1 VGSEGSSALR
11 GVGLAGMVRSRVFL
25 VALAV
30 LSGARACEPPMFTAS
45 PSATAPGPFPL
56 GARFCALQRRCS
68 LPLFAKDAAGAMQA
82 GVLEILWGNSAD
94 GPFRR
99 GGGLL
104 RVDGADCAGSG
115 AVSCIFEPEG
125 DDSPLVL
132 VAATTISRCF
142 VVERSSGGSG
152 YCRSAPV
159 CLDIVIDEASEEA
172 QVSVDLH
179 SPRAAVAITELG
191 DGVTCDSLPVE
202 ERVAVVQ
209 LEWESELGVSGAG
222 ARRVQ
227 ASLDGGPF
235 ADVPV
240 ACIDGESAL
249 VPSSALLDDA
259 GVIAGE
265 FTFRVVAET
274 SKGRLFG
281 LESNPVHLR
290 RREVRPAMLFSATW
304 EGQNLRPH
312 RRDMTATDVSLAEIL
327 SGPALKGAFA
337 VDAVRERVYLLV
349 HDVGAS
355 TESAPTL
362 VGIDAAAGREG
373 TLLTQTVVHLNAST
387 VWNAEVEPRLELLVV
402 VSNRAEGAWLVALSL
417 PSGGVALERPLDGP
431 VQFAVSA
438 VDPHASVYYFISV
451 TSAEVAPTPAWSPV
465 PRDGEQPAGCPEAN
479 ASRVQ
484 VRGFSL
490 SSHSFVPAIPLAPL
504 LGPGPDAVLAMA
516 FEPFAGHMYL
526 VAGSAPQARSPDANL
541 PHQ

>member
-1 VGSEGSSALR
+1 
-11 GVGLAGMVRSRVFL
+11 
-25 VALAV
+25 
-30 LSGARACEPPMFTAS
+30 
-45 PSATAPGPFPL
+45 
-56 GARFCALQRRCS
+56 
-68 LPLFAKDAAGAMQA
+68 
-82 GVLEILWGNSAD
+82 
-94 GPFRR
+94 
-99 GGGLL
+99 
-104 RVDGADCAGSG
+104 
-115 AVSCIFEPEG
+115 
-125 DDSPLVL
+125 
-132 VAATTISRCF
+132 
-142 VVERSSGGSG
+142 
-152 YCRSAPV
+152 
-159 CLDIVIDEASEEA
+159 
-172 QVSVDLH
+172 
-179 SPRAAVAITELG
+179 
-191 DGVTCDSLPVE
+191 
-202 ERVAVVQ
+202 
-209 LEWESELGVSGAG
+209 
-222 ARRVQ
+222 VQ